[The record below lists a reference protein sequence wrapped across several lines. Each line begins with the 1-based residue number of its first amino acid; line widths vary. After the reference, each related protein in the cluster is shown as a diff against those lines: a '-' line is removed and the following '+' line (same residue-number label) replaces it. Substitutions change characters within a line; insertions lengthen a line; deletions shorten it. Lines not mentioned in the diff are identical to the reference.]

1 MEIISSRKILFTVI
15 AAILMSSLLFI
26 SSTVLADDNE
36 QSVSE
41 IESIDQDENVVT
53 LSFTSGVGMEVTF
66 IKDNLFRLYVDPE
79 NEFQEDPTSKREE
92 HIAKIV
98 DKDTEDYAEEY
109 GKIDVDV
116 EDEGDKYR
124 IATKKVALEIDKETS
139 IMRLINLQTN
149 EILWEEAEPLK
160 IEKNKATQTL
170 QTKEHEY
177 FYGGGQQNG

>member
-1 MEIISSRKILFTVI
+1 
-15 AAILMSSLLFI
+15 
-26 SSTVLADDNE
+26 
-36 QSVSE
+36 
-41 IESIDQDENVVT
+41 
-53 LSFTSGVGMEVTF
+53 
-66 IKDNLFRLYVDPE
+66 
-79 NEFQEDPTSKREE
+79 QEDPTQNSEE

-124 IATKKVALEIDKETS
+124 IATKKVDLEVDKETS

-177 FYGGGQQNG
+177 FYGGGQQNGYYAHKNNKINISVGGGW